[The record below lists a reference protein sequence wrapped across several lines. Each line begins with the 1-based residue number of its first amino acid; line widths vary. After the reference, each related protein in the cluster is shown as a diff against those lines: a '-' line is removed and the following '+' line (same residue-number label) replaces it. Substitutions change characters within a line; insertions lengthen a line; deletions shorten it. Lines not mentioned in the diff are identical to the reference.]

1 ATWIRPEEGIV
12 LASGAG
18 ALGAR
23 LGEPIPLGATLV
35 DRPALGTGELPRED
49 ALASLEGLLWRA
61 LILWLIV
68 FALAA
73 ALQLA

>member
-1 ATWIRPEEGIV
+1 M

-18 ALGAR
+18 ALGVR
-23 LGEPIPLGATLV
+23 LGESIASADTTTA
-35 DRPALGTGELPRED
+35 RPALGTGEPARED
-49 ALASLEGLLWRA
+49 ALASLGGMLWRA